1 MKKFLS
7 CLTIIA
13 VLLMSSCSSVEVLT
27 LDQLYPAEIN
37 FPEQMNT
44 VGVVNNIP
52 SRPELKKNI
61 LKSGILDGD
70 GKSATES
77 LASAIA
83 DSKYFYQV
91 IICDSALQENSI
103 PEYLSGEEVEYLTS
117 MLDVD
122 VLFSFEKLYV
132 DVQKKDYRVPEWGVS
147 IPVISA
153 EVSPEVAVYI
163 PGREKPLITISPKDT
178 LVFDAESRLSEK
190 VLMDE
195 VVHKISS
202 EICNKIVPHWKQVDR
217 IYFAGGG
224 VEMRDAGVYLREG
237 NWEGARNE
245 WMKLYNRL
253 KKGNV
258 KFKSAFNIALSYEMT
273 GDMQKAE
280 EWLEESSKY
289 LSSKSLEE
297 QAYKYYKKELEER
310 ISVFNKLS
318 IQMNRFN

>member
-1 MKKFLS
+1 
-7 CLTIIA
+7 
-13 VLLMSSCSSVEVLT
+13 MSSCSSVEILT
-27 LDQLYPAEIN
+27 LDQLYPAEIS
-37 FPEQMNT
+37 FPEQINT

-91 IICDSALQENSI
+91 IICDSALQEKSI
-103 PEYLSGEEVEYLTS
+103 PEYLSSEEVDYLSS
-117 MLDVD
+117 MLGVD
-122 VLFSFEKLYV
+122 VLFSLEKLYV
-132 DVQKKDYRVPEWGVS
+132 DVQKKDYKVPEWGVS
-147 IPVISA
+147 VPVISA
-153 EVSPEVAVYI
+153 EVSPEVAIYI
-163 PGREKPLITISPKDT
+163 PGRARPFFTITPKDT
-178 LVFDAESRLSEK
+178 LIFDAESRLSEK

-202 EICNKIVPHWKQVDR
+202 EICKRIVPHWKQVDR
-217 IYFAGGG
+217 IFFAGGG

-237 NWEGARNE
+237 DWEGARNE

-253 KKGNV
+253 KKGNT
-258 KFKSAFNIALSYEMT
+258 KFRSAFNIALSYEMT

-280 EWLEESSKY
+280 EWLEKSSKY
-289 LSSKSLEE
+289 FTFKSLEE
-297 QAYKYYKKELEER
+297 QAYKYYKKELNER